1 MAVEHIKILN
11 LQIANSNEG
20 GHTLGF
26 ASTSASYILGGGGG
40 VQPHLGPWPLAK
52 NLLAMGLS
60 GVGPPPPHTRHH
72 NNKNS
77 LQCNECKLEA

>member
-26 ASTSASYILGGGGG
+26 ASSSASNIL
-40 VQPHLGPWPLAK
+40 VTITTRIVYNVMNVNLKHDLSYSLTNKPLLK
-52 NLLAMGLS
+52 CYYDEL
-60 GVGPPPPHTRHH
+60 
-72 NNKNS
+72 
-77 LQCNECKLEA
+77 